1 MRDRAPTQG
10 KSNSG
15 SGVDAQ
21 EQKRV
26 LPVVNTAL
34 VPTESTAGI
43 EPAGEAEKT
52 MATNLMR

>member
-15 SGVDAQ
+15 GVDAQ

-26 LPVVNTAL
+26 LPVVNTAA